1 MLAPTVEGSHTAL
14 REACSPWAVLPDAQ
28 LPGLTT
34 SLKPEEE
41 SRNLRVVSQSRA
53 VTWV

>member
-1 MLAPTVEGSHTAL
+1 MVEGSPAAL
-14 REACSPWAVLPDAQ
+14 LEAWSPWAVLPDAQ

-34 SLKPEEE
+34 NLKPKEE

>member
-1 MLAPTVEGSHTAL
+1 MLAPTVEGSPTAL

-34 SLKPEEE
+34 SLKPEE